1 MKSKKK
7 KDTIM
12 EEILSSTENVNQI
25 GVEQALSL
33 SKAAEYAENSVKPIW
48 GTAPVKDKQREEKV
62 LEKTEEGT
70 ENHSTSIEQSSI
82 EQRSMEQ
89 SSMEETSRVE
99 QTSIEQRSMEQSSME
114 ETSRVEQTSI
124 EQSSRV
130 EQSSIEQSSIDD
142 PSKLTFDWQ
151 ITLYTLRKLPA
162 FIREQKDLNANE
174 KLILEYL
181 FDKALAQSSHIV
193 SVTNSDIQSKL
204 NISYK
209 WVGKTMQS
217 LVEKEWID
225 HKLSLSKNTKS
236 KASIERVISK
246 FVVSRSLNI
255 QANTLINHLFYS
267 PSMEESSIA
276 TYRFV
281 MLVSKYILLLTNK
294 HTNESTIEESS
305 IDEEAKKEVRLYFSI
320 YSSLKTILIYAV
332 LKGFDLYQIS
342 KGFLNYLEGLFD
354 DAKYGDR
361 ATDRAN
367 KIEELATHALYYSS
381 LKARKNKWVYLEKAI
396 KEEWALQ
403 MSLEEHKKCDEEL
416 TLCSQLCQDPDR
428 ANTFGIAEVNK
439 IKNTFTSITKIK
451 EVKASSIAEVR
462 EDIRKFF
469 HFTPKEI
476 EEFLA
481 KNGYKSRKPSEDLL
495 G

>member
-70 ENHSTSIEQSSI
+70 ENHSTSIEQS
-82 EQRSMEQ
+82 
-89 SSMEETSRVE
+89 
-99 QTSIEQRSMEQSSME
+99 SIEQRSMEQSSME

-281 MLVSKYILLLTNK
+281 MLVSKYILLLTK
-294 HTNESTIEESS
+294 I
-305 IDEEAKKEVRLYFSI
+305 
-320 YSSLKTILIYAV
+320 
-332 LKGFDLYQIS
+332 G
-342 KGFLNYLEGLFD
+342 
-354 DAKYGDR
+354 R
-361 ATDRAN
+361 A
-367 KIEELATHALYYSS
+367 H
-381 LKARKNKWVYLEKAI
+381 V
-396 KEEWALQ
+396 
-403 MSLEEHKKCDEEL
+403 
-416 TLCSQLCQDPDR
+416 
-428 ANTFGIAEVNK
+428 
-439 IKNTFTSITKIK
+439 
-451 EVKASSIAEVR
+451 
-462 EDIRKFF
+462 
-469 HFTPKEI
+469 
-476 EEFLA
+476 
-481 KNGYKSRKPSEDLL
+481 
-495 G
+495 